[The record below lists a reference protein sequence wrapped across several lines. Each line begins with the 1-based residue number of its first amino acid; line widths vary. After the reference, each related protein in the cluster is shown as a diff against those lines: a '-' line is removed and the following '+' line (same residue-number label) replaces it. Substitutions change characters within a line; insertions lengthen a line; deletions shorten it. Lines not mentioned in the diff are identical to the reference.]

1 MTLPIGLDSGNTAFS
16 DSLISLYSIR
26 RPHPRP
32 FTCLPGQD
40 LFMLRYYSSNNPFLS
55 FHSSQHY
62 IRSKLLETSS
72 MQLTHASHV
81 TDKQTM
87 ELKLN
92 KNGFEKIPCHLL
104 ILVWF
109 RQRLSSSYIIILDYP
124 FISLYSIDVPLL
136 LIISSS
142 SLYNQIETNSFFL
155 SFAILCLVQV
165 LLFAF
170 ISCASAGRIFILDDG
185 EDGEKPYKI
194 SSPRNGYCF

>member
-1 MTLPIGLDSGNTAFS
+1 
-16 DSLISLYSIR
+16 
-26 RPHPRP
+26 
-32 FTCLPGQD
+32 
-40 LFMLRYYSSNNPFLS
+40 MLRYYSSNNPFLS

-72 MQLTHASHV
+72 MQLTHVSHV

-136 LIISSS
+136 LILSFFFFPVQSNPNKLFLFIICNFVFGSGS
-142 SLYNQIETNSFFL
+142 SLCLHLLRL
-155 SFAILCLVQV
+155 SRQDFH
-165 LLFAF
+165 
-170 ISCASAGRIFILDDG
+170 
-185 EDGEKPYKI
+185 P
-194 SSPRNGYCF
+194 